1 MIGQG
6 RPHALQAFDLF
17 DCSFLGGGIVRAV
30 WVPLT
35 GAFAVAVTTIA
46 LLPGSTEAQQSVT
59 VNLTAQNNSGQT
71 GTAVL
76 TSEGAGTKVVITLSN
91 APGPHPAHIHSGACP
106 APGAVVFPL
115 TSVANGRSE
124 TTVAASIADILRA
137 PHAINVH
144 KSPQEIPVYTS
155 CGNVTA
161 AAAPAA
167 APAAAAPAAPK
178 PAAPAAPAA
187 AAAPAAQPSPAA
199 KPAAPAQAPAAA
211 PAQAPAAK
219 PAAAAPPAAAPVQ
232 APRPAASP
240 AALPRTGEAD
250 PTAGIWMVAAAGIGL
265 VGAGAFMIARRRRS
279 A

>member
-1 MIGQG
+1 
-6 RPHALQAFDLF
+6 
-17 DCSFLGGGIVRAV
+17 VRAV
-30 WVPLT
+30 WVPLM
-35 GAFAVAVTTIA
+35 GAFAVALTTIA
-46 LLPGSTEAQQSVT
+46 LLPANTEAQQSVT
-59 VNLTAQNNSGQT
+59 IALSPQNNSGQS

-76 TSEGAGTKVVITLSN
+76 TSEGSGTKVVINLSD
-91 APGPHPAHIHSGACP
+91 APGPHPAHIHSGSCP
-106 APGAVVFPL
+106 TPGAVVFPL

-124 TTVAASIADILRA
+124 TVVAASIADILRA

-167 APAAAAPAAPK
+167 QASPAAK
-178 PAAPAAPAA
+178 P

-199 KPAAPAQAPAAA
+199 KPAAAASPAPAQAPAAAKPAAAASPVAA

-219 PAAAAPPAAAPVQ
+219 PSPM
-232 APRPAASP
+232 ASP
-240 AALPRTGEAD
+240 AALPRTGEVD
-250 PTAGIWMVAAAGIGL
+250 PNAGLLPLAAGGVAL
-265 VGAGAFMIARRRRS
+265 VGVGLALLVWRRRS